1 MWRTIFYVG
10 YKKIKKEESTE
21 VGSKLEGSRIKTAIW
36 SKSWIAAEDMKQ
48 MKLKQKA
55 PVWGKKTTCELL
67 AEHPCQ
73 GRPPGCWNCS
83 SRTWKGR
90 LGERKVVWLRVNE
103 KTP

>member
-36 SKSWIAAEDMKQ
+36 SKSWTAAEDVKQ